1 MKVIIKLHPEITI
14 KSKSVRRR
22 FTKLLENNIRIIC
35 KQHGF
40 SVAVLRE
47 WDKLLL
53 IPKENSSDSFDDI
66 IDVLSCIPGVDQI
79 QLVTE
84 TEYQDFEDIFQQ
96 VKRVWTDKLAGKS
109 YCIRVKRRGEHN
121 FTSIELARYVGGGL
135 LHQCETGG
143 VKLKQP
149 DVTISLEVESNKLI
163 MVDRQIRCLGGLPL
177 PTQDDVL
184 SLISGGFDSS
194 VASYLT
200 IKRGSRTHFCFF
212 NLGGQAHEIAVRQ
225 LCYYLWNRYSSS
237 HKVKFIAVD
246 FQPIVTEIVEKTE
259 SGQMGVVLKRM
270 MLRAASLVAD
280 ILAINTL
287 VTGESM
293 SQVSS
298 QTLTNLHVI
307 EQVTSKLILRPLICM
322 DKDDI
327 IKVARA
333 IGTED
338 FAKTIPEYCGV
349 ISRKPT
355 VCATQE
361 KIAVE
366 ESKFDLLL
374 IKQAVNAAK
383 VVDIREI
390 AKQTERDVA
399 IVQHTSELPAD
410 SIVIDIR
417 APREEELNPLKLS
430 ATEVQLLP
438 FYKVASHFGKFD
450 QSKDYYLYCDRVVMS
465 SMQAMLLNEQG
476 YFNVQVYRP

>member
-1 MKVIIKLHPEITI
+1 MKVIVKLHPEITI

-22 FTKLLENNIRIIC
+22 YTKLLETNIRSIC
-35 KQHGF
+35 KQRGF
-40 SVAVLRE
+40 SIAVLRE
-47 WDKLLL
+47 WDKLLVV
-53 IPKENSSDSFDDI
+53 PKTNSSDNLEDI
-66 IDVLSCIPGVDQI
+66 VDALTRIPGIDQI

-84 TEYQDFEDIFQQ
+84 TEYENFEDIFQQ
-96 VKRVWTDKLAGKS
+96 VKKVWFDQLVGKS
-109 YCIRVKRRGEHN
+109 FCVRVKRRGEHN
-121 FTSIELARYVGGGL
+121 FTSTDLARFVGGGL

-149 DVTISLEVESNKLI
+149 DVTISLEVDNNKLL
-163 MVDRQIRCLGGLPL
+163 MVDRQVRCLGGLPL

-184 SLISGGFDSS
+184 SLISGGYDSS

-200 IKRGSRTHFCFF
+200 VKRGSRTHFCFF
-212 NLGGQAHEIAVRQ
+212 NLGGQAHEIAVKQ
-225 LCYYLWNRYSSS
+225 LCHYLWNRYSSS

-246 FQPIVTEIVEKTE
+246 FQPIVTEIIEKTE
-259 SGQMGVVLKRM
+259 NGQMGVVLKRM

-280 ILAINTL
+280 KLAINTL

-293 SQVSS
+293 GQVSS
-298 QTLTNLHVI
+298 QTLANLHVI

-322 DKDDI
+322 DKEDI
-327 IKVARA
+327 IKVARE

-355 VCATQE
+355 VCATLE
-361 KIAVE
+361 KITSE
-366 ESKFDLLL
+366 ESKFDLSL
-374 IKQAVNAAK
+374 IEQAVTTARPL
-383 VVDIREI
+383 DIREI

-399 IVQHTSELPAD
+399 VAQHSSELPAD

-417 APREEELNPLKLS
+417 APEEEEHNPLNFA
-430 ATEVQLLP
+430 ATEVHLLP
-438 FYKVASHFGKFD
+438 FYKIASHFGKFD
-450 QSKDYYLYCDRVVMS
+450 QSKEYYLYCDRGVMS

-476 YFNVQVYRP
+476 YNNVKVYRP